1 MPRIF
6 VTLSACLALLAAYS
20 RAYWALLIAT
30 VLLWLACALL
40 WPFPLRAAPDP
51 HFSAR
56 WDSATSATIQWTQAQ
71 RGCLYRLSASGERG
85 FVGCYERTNATITI
99 TLGHVGPLSGDLR
112 PMAGDV
118 YILVTDGQQF
128 RAPLIGRAQYLPAFY

>member
-1 MPRIF
+1 MSATHPRGF
-6 VTLSACLALLAAYS
+6 WALI
-20 RAYWALLIAT
+20 ALLI
-30 VLLWLACALL
+30 LLWLACALL

-51 HFSAR
+51 RLSAR
-56 WDSATSATIQWTQAQ
+56 WDTATSATIQWTQVQ

-118 YILVTDGQQF
+118 YKLVMDGVVYS
-128 RAPLIGRAQYLPAFY
+128 APLVGRNIYLPVMR